1 MRNFILAILF
11 AVLCSAGLVLSAQD
25 AIAVQQAAA
34 NQAQAAAAD
43 AAKTVEPAKSAFPK
57 KLSELEA
64 RNPRLKRN
72 SQMSEPDECFDW
84 YEDPA
89 TGHVYLVYVWGNSST
104 MAKYEAD
111 AAAVATE
118 KLLAGD
124 EAGAKLVLENAKS
137 VVEATRAAK
146 GYGLVYS
153 VSFAKGKDLHDGRE
167 ILIVKPINRS
177 KGKVILARSMAVE
190 NVKDGL
196 LVASSL
202 ETGDVV
208 AEFLPSILYNES
220 VREGSQAKSLPGFGS
235 AINNLWHS
243 TGIYDIYRQTTSD
256 FGKTWILG
264 LGRLL
269 MMFVALILLYLA
281 IVKGFEPL
289 LLLPIGFGALL
300 ANIPLAGISGPDG
313 LQGMI
318 YMVGIESGVFPC
330 LIFMGVGAMTDFGPM
345 LANPRTALLGA
356 AAQFGI
362 FGALLGALALNVVPG
377 ITFNIKDAASIGIIG
392 GADGPT
398 SIFVTSRLSPS
409 LLGAIAVAAYSYM
422 ALVPIIQPP
431 IMKLCTTE
439 AERKI
444 RMKQLR
450 VVPKIEKICFPV
462 LITLLCAFL
471 LPDAAPLIGMLMLGN
486 LMRECGVV
494 DRLSDTAQNA
504 LINIVTIFL
513 GIAVGSKLSAEQFLS
528 LQTLGILVMGCCAFC
543 IATAAGVMF
552 AKIMNLFSK
561 EKINPLIGAAGVSAV
576 PMAARVA
583 NKLGLEYDSQN
594 FLLMHAMGPNVSGV
608 IGSAVAAGVLLS
620 LCGGL

>member
-1 MRNFILAILF
+1 
-11 AVLCSAGLVLSAQD
+11 
-25 AIAVQQAAA
+25 
-34 NQAQAAAAD
+34 
-43 AAKTVEPAKSAFPK
+43 
-57 KLSELEA
+57 
-64 RNPRLKRN
+64 
-72 SQMSEPDECFDW
+72 MSEPDECFDW

-89 TGHVYLVYVWGNSST
+89 TGHVYLVYVWGNAET
-104 MAKYEAD
+104 MTKFKAD
-111 AAAVATE
+111 AAAVAAE

-124 EAGAKLVLENAKS
+124 EDGAKLVTDNAES
-137 VVEATRAAK
+137 VVEATKAAK

-167 ILIVKPINRS
+167 ILIVKPVNRS

-190 NVKDGL
+190 EVKDGL

-208 AEFLPSILYNES
+208 AEFLPAMLYNES
-220 VREGSQAKSLPGFGS
+220 VREGSQAKSLPGFGT

-243 TGIYDIYRQTTSD
+243 TGIYDIYRQTTAD
-256 FGKTWILG
+256 FSKTWILG

-552 AKIMNLFSK
+552 AKIMNLLSK